1 MREIQARQF
10 QFTKMPIEE
19 VVACME
25 NVDIV
30 DYINKM
36 DEGNVRKQLLEE
48 IKKEKAG
55 EVKGQEYVSDEEIN
69 ERLSR

>member
-1 MREIQARQF
+1 
-10 QFTKMPIEE
+10 
-19 VVACME
+19 ME